1 MTARQLS
8 EVGERLVRRCGTRDP
23 FEIARQLGVEV
34 LFCPDF
40 GSMKGMYRVV
50 KRTRFIFLN
59 RDLTPQMQHIVC
71 AHELGHDQLHRDL
84 AKTGALQEFM
94 LYDMTTKPEYEA
106 NIVAAEILLDTD
118 EVLDYV
124 YHYGYTSEQIARAMG
139 TDINLV
145 ALKVAHLAETNRG
158 LRPVEHRSDFLK

>member
-1 MTARQLS
+1 MTAKQLS
-8 EVGERLVRRCGTRDP
+8 EVGEKLVKRCGTRDP
-23 FEIARQLGVEV
+23 FEIARQIGVEV

-50 KRTRFIFLN
+50 RCNRFIFIN
-59 RDLTPQMQHIVC
+59 DSLTPQMQHIVC